1 MIGNVKAPKSP
12 GPLPPGAT
20 LQTQSLHIQQ
30 AVELCTNVFSDP
42 SESEEN
48 RAIALC
54 WMLHLYAD
62 GHQPCHAGSL
72 YAPEYPNGDRGGN
85 MIKLRDGSNLHSAWD
100 GLLGRGATANDVR
113 KTVVGLGDIKKEML
127 KEARASGD
135 MEKWLTSDT
144 WLAESTALARS
155 NVYTDEVLGPVIA
168 ASRGLTKGV
177 PPLVL
182 SKAYYRA
189 AGAAAKHRVK
199 QAGFRVALAIHRG
212 LLKHQAS
219 TSVN

>member
-1 MIGNVKAPKSP
+1 M
-12 GPLPPGAT
+12 
-20 LQTQSLHIQQ
+20 
-30 AVELCTNVFSDP
+30 NVFSD
-42 SESEEN
+42 SDESEEN

-72 YAPEYPNGDRGGN
+72 YAPEFPKGDRGGN
-85 MIKLRDGSNLHSAWD
+85 YIKLKDGSNLHSAWD
-100 GLLGRGATANDVR
+100 GLLGRDVTANDVR
-113 KTVVGLGDIKKEML
+113 RTVVDLGNIKKQML

-135 MEKWLTSDT
+135 MEKWLASDT

-177 PPLVL
+177 PPLAL
-182 SKAYYRA
+182 SDAYYRS
-189 AGAAAKHRVK
+189 AGVAAKHRVK
-199 QAGFRVALAIHRG
+199 QAGFRVALAIHKG
-212 LLKHQAS
+212 LLKHNS
-219 TSVN
+219 HSSLN